1 MRFMPG
7 PAKRST
13 TFDFMSTI
21 TLKHGVV
28 AVDGEPYLKFDSNC
42 EAAAFLILRCKLRYV
57 TGSFRAGDNVALFER
72 S

>member
-1 MRFMPG
+1 
-7 PAKRST
+7 
-13 TFDFMSTI
+13 MSTI